1 MYGFISTLHR
11 WMEYLATR
19 NAHVA
24 HIWNVLETSVS
35 IVFTNDIRNTCHSI
49 RTISFQTSDLFLLQ
63 LLLEYSEIIQY
74 LQKQKVIE
82 TGAFKTIY

>member
-1 MYGFISTLHR
+1 MSTLHR
-11 WMEYLATR
+11 WMENLATR

-24 HIWNVLETSVS
+24 RIWNVLETSVS
-35 IVFTNDIRNTCHSI
+35 IFFTNDIRNTCHWI
-49 RTISFQTSDLFLLQ
+49 RTISFSAFDLFLLQ
-63 LLLEYSEIIQY
+63 LLLEYSDIIQY